1 MESGRRVRYNIRR
14 MLEPVYVETYRSGLL
29 RERAESAREILK
41 DCALCPRE
49 CGADRLAGET
59 GVCRA
64 GAQARVASFNLH
76 HGEEPPI
83 SGSRGSGTVFL
94 SHCNLRCVFCQN
106 YPISHMGNGVP
117 APPRELADMML
128 KLQKRGAHNIN
139 FVTPTHYM
147 PQIIEALEIAVGD
160 GLRLP
165 IVYNCGGYESVDAVR
180 LLDGIVDV
188 YLPDI
193 KYRSAEPA
201 EALSGAPDYFERACA
216 AVKEMFSQVGL
227 LATDEEGVAVRGLII
242 RHLVLPGGQA
252 GSREVFEFVAREISP
267 DVSMSVMSQYFP
279 AHEAPLNPAV
289 SRRVTV
295 AEYQEALD
303 ALEEFGMAE
312 GWTQSDPELE

>member
-1 MESGRRVRYNIRR
+1 M
-14 MLEPVYVETYRSGLL
+14 
-29 RERAESAREILK
+29 AREILRE
-41 DCALCPRE
+41 CALCPRE

-83 SGSRGSGTVFL
+83 SGARGSGTVFL

-117 APPRELADMML
+117 APARELADMML

-147 PQIIEALEIAVGD
+147 PQIIEAVEIAAGD

-165 IVYNCGGYESVDAVR
+165 IVYNCGGYESVEAVR

-193 KYRSAEPA
+193 KYSRAEPA
-201 EALSGAPDYFERACA
+201 GELSGASDYFERARD

-227 LATDEEGVAVRGLII
+227 LETDDEGVAVRGLLI
-242 RHLVLPGGQA
+242 RHLVLPGGLA
-252 GSREVFEFVAREISP
+252 GSREVLEFVARELSP

-279 AHEAPLNPAV
+279 AHEAPLHPAV
-289 SRRVTV
+289 SRRVTA
-295 AEYQEALD
+295 AEYQAALD
-303 ALEEFGMAE
+303 ALEEFGMTE
-312 GWTQSDPELE
+312 GWTQSDPDLEY

>member
-1 MESGRRVRYNIRR
+1 
-14 MLEPVYVETYRSGLL
+14 
-29 RERAESAREILK
+29 
-41 DCALCPRE
+41 
-49 CGADRLAGET
+49 
-59 GVCRA
+59 
-64 GAQARVASFNLH
+64 
-76 HGEEPPI
+76 
-83 SGSRGSGTVFL
+83 
-94 SHCNLRCVFCQN
+94 
-106 YPISHMGNGVP
+106 MGNGVP

-147 PQIIEALEIAVGD
+147 PQIIEALEIAVGG

-165 IVYNCGGYESVDAVR
+165 IVYNCGGYESVEAVR
-180 LLDGIVDV
+180 MLEGIVDV

-193 KYRSAEPA
+193 KYRRAEPA
-201 EALSGAPDYFERACA
+201 GELSGASDYFERACA

-227 LATDEEGVAVRGLII
+227 LETDEEGVAVRGLII
-242 RHLVLPGGQA
+242 RHLVLPGRQA

-295 AEYQEALD
+295 AEYQAALD
-303 ALEEFGMAE
+303 ALEELGMTE
-312 GWTQSDPELE
+312 GWTQSDPELEY